1 MVKKQL
7 LLIYSKLIYQYG
19 YKGRYTMKV
28 FSISVF
34 ILFLVYNAF
43 LFINNLSI
51 TIISTIGF

>member
-1 MVKKQL
+1 
-7 LLIYSKLIYQYG
+7 
-19 YKGRYTMKV
+19 MKV